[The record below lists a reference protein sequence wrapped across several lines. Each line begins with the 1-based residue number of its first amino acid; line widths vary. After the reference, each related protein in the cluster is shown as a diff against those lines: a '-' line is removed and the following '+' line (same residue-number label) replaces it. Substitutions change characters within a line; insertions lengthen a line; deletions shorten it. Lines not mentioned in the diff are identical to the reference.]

1 MNKNSHK
8 DAKAQSCAK
17 KTFALLIVLAPLR
30 QESNKMQMFDLNK
43 LIRENIKSLTPY
55 SSARDEFSGEAKVF
69 LDANEN
75 ALGSPLV
82 KWYNRYP
89 DPHQVKLK
97 EAISKVK
104 AVEPQKIFLGNGSDE
119 CIDLL
124 FRCFCNPGKDN
135 TIICPP
141 TYGMYEV
148 SANINDIE
156 IRKAPLLDDFQLDL
170 IHLENLGDDNTK
182 LIWIC
187 SPNNP
192 TANSMNREDVETI
205 LNNFNG
211 LVVVDEAYINFSRQK
226 SFIQE
231 LSDYPN
237 LVVMQTFS
245 KAWGL
250 AGLRLGMAF
259 ASEEIIEILNRI
271 KPPYNIN
278 QVTQEFAL
286 TALEEVGQVNDMIK
300 EVVQMRVALKEV
312 FEKIPFVQKVY
323 PSDANFLLVK
333 MKNARKIYEFLLTR
347 SIVVRDRS
355 NVKLCDNCLRITVG
369 TEEENTELIEAL
381 MDWYVETKQ
390 VKA

>member
-1 MNKNSHK
+1 
-8 DAKAQSCAK
+8 
-17 KTFALLIVLAPLR
+17 
-30 QESNKMQMFDLNK
+30 MFTLND

-55 SSARDEFSGEAKVF
+55 SSARDEFSGDAKVF

-75 ALGSPLV
+75 ALGSPLQ

-89 DPHQVKLK
+89 DPHQLKLK
-97 EAISKVK
+97 KAISAVK
-104 AVEPQKIFLGNGSDE
+104 SVERGKIFLGNGSDE

-124 FRCFCNPGKDN
+124 YRCFCNPGRDN
-135 TIICPP
+135 VIICPP

-156 IRKAPLLDDFQLDL
+156 LRKAPLLDDFQLDL
-170 IHLENLGDDNTK
+170 VHLENLVDENTK

-192 TANSMNREDVETI
+192 TANSMNREDMETI

-231 LSDYPN
+231 LNDYPN
-237 LVVMQTFS
+237 LVVLQTFS

-250 AGLRLGMAF
+250 AGLRLGIAF
-259 ASEEIIEILNRI
+259 ASEEIIEILNRV

-278 QVTQEFAL
+278 QVTQELAL
-286 TALEEVGQVNDMIK
+286 KALEEVGQVNDMIK
-300 EVVQMRVALKEV
+300 ELVQMRVALKAV
-312 FEKIPFVQKVY
+312 FEKIPFVKKVY

-333 MKNARKIYEFLLTR
+333 VEDAKNVYNYLLSR
-347 SIVVRDRS
+347 GIVVRDRS

-369 TEEENTELIEAL
+369 SEEENTELVEA
-381 MDWYVETKQ
+381 MADYFVEFRQ
-390 VKA
+390 VKT